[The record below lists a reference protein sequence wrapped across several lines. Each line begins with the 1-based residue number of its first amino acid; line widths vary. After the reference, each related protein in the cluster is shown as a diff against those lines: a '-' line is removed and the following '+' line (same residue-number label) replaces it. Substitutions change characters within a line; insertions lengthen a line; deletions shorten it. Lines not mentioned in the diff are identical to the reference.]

1 MAVMETPGTISPT
14 TASPDWSTIN
24 RDILCPL
31 CDYNLKMLT
40 EPRCPECGHR
50 FEWADVLAEDRD
62 LRGFFEHARGRWL
75 MSIFWTWL
83 ASLFSLW
90 FWKRVKT
97 THPVRRGR
105 LIVFA
110 ALISICEFALAA
122 TVLGYYVGETYSG
135 AMANHRSRIRQHERA
150 ILRAEQPNP
159 NALQRTS
166 PSWFGQPASQKV
178 YPPQFPTTQAY
189 LDAVYPAPTIREA
202 IDLHLSRAQYRQG
215 RTFWMQANPYA
226 INLVAVAFVLLAWP
240 PMTLVLFG
248 VFRVSLRR
256 AGISVPHLI
265 RVVVYCSTIIVF
277 VGPLWMLV
285 EAFISRPR
293 FIGRGWDSVLR
304 LDQPTAWVLLILL
317 AWLAIRLAIAMHR
330 YLRIPQ
336 GVIMA
341 LLSQIIVMLIAL
353 QFLILIT
360 PAR

>member
-1 MAVMETPGTISPT
+1 MDAEQKAIS
-14 TASPDWSTIN
+14 AAAPDWSTIN

-50 FEWADVLAEDRD
+50 FEWADVLAEDRE

-97 THPVRRGR
+97 TDPVRLGR
-105 LIVFA
+105 VILFA
-110 ALISICEFALAA
+110 ALNLLALVSAIGIMVGVQVWQSYSAA
-122 TVLGYYVGETYSG
+122 RSMHVTALKGIEQQIVFDQMRLARSKSATQYSPY
-135 AMANHRSRIRQHERA
+135 RPVIV
-150 ILRAEQPNP
+150 
-159 NALQRTS
+159 
-166 PSWFGQPASQKV
+166 PSK
-178 YPPQFPTTQAY
+178 FPTTQAY
-189 LDAVYPAPTIREA
+189 LDATFPPPTVVGAFHAYFTGNRPWLGTFLYQSNAPAV
-202 IDLHLSRAQYRQG
+202 S
-215 RTFWMQANPYA
+215 N
-226 INLVAVAFVLLAWP
+226 
-240 PMTLVLFG
+240 FG
-248 VFRVSLRR
+248 VAAILAMWPWLTLGLFAIFRVSLRR
-256 AGISVPHLI
+256 AGISWPHLL
-265 RVVVYCSTIIVF
+265 RMVTYCSAILALAPAIWLAVRA
-277 VGPLWMLV
+277 GL
-285 EAFISRPR
+285 ERPP
-293 FIGRGWDSVLR
+293 FFGYTWDLIFR
-304 LDQPTAWVLLILL
+304 LDEPTARVLLILL